1 LSREERKI
9 VPAFGWHPWFSH
21 ELYDET
27 KYEGRNSLSQRE
39 KADHYRQ
46 ILTPSLDDEAYLQS
60 LPDPSPMGIYLARMK
75 VMLEKYPVALLGEV
89 GLDRSFR
96 IPEPWQLKGQAKQRD
111 AGKTEGGREQ
121 RKLSPYRVSIDHQK
135 VILLAQLRLAG
146 QMQRAA
152 SVHGVQAHGHVYD
165 ALAEVWK
172 GYENHVPS
180 QRDRKKLAS
189 AISRNAEPVEDESA
203 SDEVANVLRPFPPR
217 ICLHSYSGSA
227 DAISRYLA
235 PTVPCEVFFSFSTT
249 INSWA
254 DDRSGKVE
262 AAVKAVPDD
271 KVLVE
276 SDLDTAGEN
285 MDAAL
290 KEAVLKICEIRNW
303 PIEDGVKRLGENW
316 RRFVFGR

>member
-1 LSREERKI
+1 

-21 ELYDET
+21 QLYDE
-27 KYEGRNSLSQRE
+27 KQYDGRPSLSQRE
-39 KADHYRQ
+39 KADHYRRV
-46 ILTPSLDDEAYLQS
+46 LAPSLDDETFLQA
-60 LPDPSPMGIYLARMK
+60 LPDPFPLGVYLEQMR
-75 VMLEKYPVALLGEV
+75 VMLEKYPIALLGEV

-96 IPEPWQLKGQAKQRD
+96 IPEPWHLAGQAKKRD
-111 AGKTEGGREQ
+111 TSKTEGGREQ

-165 ALAEVWK
+165 ALAEAWK
-172 GYENHVPS
+172 GFENHVPS

-189 AISRNAEPVEDESA
+189 AISRNAESIEDDSPDDKTEDVSK
-203 SDEVANVLRPFPPR
+203 PFPPR

-227 DAISRYLA
+227 DAVGRYLA
-235 PTVPCEVFFSFSTT
+235 PAVPCEVFFSFSTT

-254 DDRSGKVE
+254 DDGSGKVE

-276 SDLDTAGEN
+276 SDLDTAGEY

-290 KEAVLKICEIRNW
+290 KEVVLKICKIKNW
-303 PIEDGVKRLGENW
+303 PVEDGVRRLGENW
-316 RRFVFGR
+316 RRFVFGRR